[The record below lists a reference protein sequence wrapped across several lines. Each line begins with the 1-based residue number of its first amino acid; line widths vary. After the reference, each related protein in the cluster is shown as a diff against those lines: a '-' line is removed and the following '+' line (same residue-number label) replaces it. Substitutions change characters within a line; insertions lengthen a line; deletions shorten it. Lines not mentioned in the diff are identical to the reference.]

1 MSVLV
6 GGMGVGVRVLVGKG
20 VLVRVGVSV
29 MVLVTVGV
37 LVGVSV
43 GVKEETTNRVL
54 VGAKVEEGLTA
65 EVLTKR
71 GLGVQV
77 GGRTMGEGVLVGTS
91 TVAGISTGGKG
102 LTNEWGSLKTIST
115 KAPKMQAPTI
125 SKTERI
131 SKKDSF
137 MALIHPRIGL
147 SFGIVPA

>member
-1 MSVLV
+1 MV
-6 GGMGVGVRVLVGKG
+6 GGKGVRVRVLVGRG

-54 VGAKVEEGLTA
+54 VGTRVEVGRTT
-65 EVLTKR
+65 EVLLVT

-77 GGRTMGEGVLVGTS
+77 GGRTMGEGVVVGTS

-102 LTNEWGSLKTIST
+102 LINEWGSLKMIRT
-115 KAPKMQAPTI
+115 KAPKIQAPTI
-125 SKTERI
+125 NKIERI

-137 MALIHPRIGL
+137 MASIHPQI
-147 SFGIVPA
+147 S